1 MPFLVLEDAPTLM
14 ILLTLC
20 WACATAYL
28 QLLSAGVS
36 DPANPF
42 DNSARPNSWTPALN
56 ETWRWG
62 VDRIYGVNL
71 GGLFVIEP
79 FIVPS
84 LFEQNAGTVDEWTLS
99 QALSAKGADVLQ
111 QTIEDHY
118 NTFITEEDIA
128 QIAGAG
134 LNWIR
139 VPIPFWAIEK
149 WDNVGTDPA
158 TGAAVAEPFLA
169 RTCWK

>member
-1 MPFLVLEDAPTLM
+1 M
-14 ILLTLC
+14 
-20 WACATAYL
+20 
-28 QLLSAGVS
+28 
-36 DPANPF
+36 
-42 DNSARPNSWTPALN
+42 
-56 ETWRWG
+56 
-62 VDRIYGVNL
+62 NL

-99 QALSAKGADVLQ
+99 QALAAKGADALQ

-134 LNWIR
+134 LNWVR

-149 WDNVGTDPA
+149 WDNVGVDPT

>member
-1 MPFLVLEDAPTLM
+1 M
-14 ILLTLC
+14 
-20 WACATAYL
+20 
-28 QLLSAGVS
+28 S

-56 ETWRWG
+56 ETWTWG
-62 VDRIYGVNL
+62 VDRINGVNL

-79 FIVPS
+79 FIVPQ
-84 LFEQNAGTVDEWTLS
+84 LFEQNPGTVDEWTLS
-99 QALSAKGADVLQ
+99 VALGSNLQA
-111 QTIEDHY
+111 TIEDHY

-134 LNWIR
+134 LNWVR

-149 WDNVGTDPA
+149 WDNVGVDPT